1 MVGVRIQSGQL
12 ISLGYGKHVRSD
24 EVVAVE
30 PITEDRGP
38 GRRTLVWVR
47 GLPEPLIASRSE
59 NALVDDLVT
68 PADQAA
74 RVAEMRRVLDK
85 VSSSLGDVP
94 PLLRR
99 VIKEESGVDVDELS
113 AEADRAGG

>member
-1 MVGVRIQSGQL
+1 MRIQSGQL
-12 ISLGYGKHVRSD
+12 ISLGYGTHVRSD
-24 EVVAVE
+24 DVVAVE
-30 PITEDRGP
+30 RITENRGP

-59 NALVDDLVT
+59 QALVDDLVT

-74 RVAEMRRVLDK
+74 RVREMRVVLDK
-85 VSSSLGDVP
+85 VSTSLGSVP
-94 PLLRR
+94 PVLRR
-99 VIKEESGVDVDELS
+99 VIKEEAGVDVDELS

>member
-1 MVGVRIQSGQL
+1 MRIQSGQL
-12 ISLGYGKHVRSD
+12 VSLGYGKHVRSD
-24 EVVAVE
+24 EVVALE

-59 NALVDDLVT
+59 GALVDDLVT
-68 PADQAA
+68 PADQVA
-74 RVAEMRRVLDK
+74 RVTDMRTVLDK

-94 PLLRR
+94 QVLRR
-99 VIKEESGVDVDELS
+99 VLKEEAGVDVEALR
-113 AEADRAGG
+113 AEADRAGS